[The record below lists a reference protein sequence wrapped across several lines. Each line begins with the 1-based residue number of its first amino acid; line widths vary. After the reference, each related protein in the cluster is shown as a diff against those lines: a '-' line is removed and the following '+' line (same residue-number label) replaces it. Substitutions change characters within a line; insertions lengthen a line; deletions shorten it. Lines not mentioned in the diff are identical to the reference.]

1 MGTLFDIR
9 EMKNIHEKMGV
20 YLILIIPVLL
30 LSMFVQ
36 WRFRNKFSKY
46 AEMQLS
52 SGLSGKEVAERML
65 HDNGIYDVKVMS
77 TEGQLTD
84 HYNPTDKTVN
94 LSTDVY
100 YSRSVAAAAVAAHE
114 CGHALQQAKSYNWL
128 QLRSSMVPV
137 VSISSNLLQWVL
149 LIGVL
154 LISFTGNPIVLA
166 IGVVGLALITIFSII
181 TLPVEFDASNRAL
194 AWLKNNYGVMQTQEE
209 NTQAKDALWW
219 AAMTYVV
226 AAVGALANLLY
237 YASMLFGRSRD

>member
-1 MGTLFDIR
+1 
-9 EMKNIHEKMGV
+9 MGV

-36 WRFRNKFSKY
+36 WRFRNKFSRY

-114 CGHALQQAKSYNWL
+114 CGHAVQQAKSYNWL

-149 LIGVL
+149 LIGVI
-154 LISFTGNPIVLA
+154 LIGFTGNPIVLA
-166 IGVVGLALITIFSII
+166 IGVVGLALVTIFSII

-194 AWLKNNYGVMQTQEE
+194 AWLRNNSGVMQTQEE
-209 NTQAKDALWW
+209 NAQAKDALWW